1 MKRLVLLGILLLVSP
16 RSYALMV
23 YDPKAIATAIQH
35 HGELEKHWKEELD
48 HCQKMMHNVTQQSD
62 MLKEQ
67 LMGLTRLR
75 DIGDL
80 EGQLSLLTDEIQG
93 IERKRAML
101 NGMLSSAN
109 PSLSSEA
116 NSILAKYQMFDVCKD
131 KGNQRLSNIC
141 KEEIL
146 NKAGTIEIGDQIKE
160 KMNRKVKEAQV
171 LARKAANSKDL
182 KESQD
187 IANAIALKDLEI
199 TQLQNQWR
207 NSVDE
212 SSLREKLIEQKRITA
227 FNEHQRNAPIPKFDP
242 NDFK

>member
-1 MKRLVLLGILLLVSP
+1 MMKG
-16 RSYALMV
+16 
-23 YDPKAIATAIQH
+23 
-35 HGELEKHWKEELD
+35 
-48 HCQKMMHNVTQQSD
+48 
-62 MLKEQ
+62 Q

-80 EGQLSLLTDEIQG
+80 EGQLSLLTDEVQG
-93 IERKRAML
+93 IQKKRAML
-101 NGMLSSAN
+101 NTMLSSAN

-116 NSILAKYQMFDVCKD
+116 NSILAKYQMFDVCKA
-131 KGNQRLSNIC
+131 KGSKRLDNIC

-171 LARKAANSKDL
+171 LARKAANSKDI

-187 IANAIALKDLEI
+187 IANAIALKDMEI

-212 SSLREKLIEQKRITA
+212 SSLREKLIEQKRVAA
-227 FNEHQRNAPIPKFDP
+227 FNEHEDNAPILQFDLNKF
-242 NDFK
+242 K